1 MKNDKDNAT
10 LYAELKAE
18 RFMTDQI
25 SLLHEA
31 EDLADGINFMLKS
44 IGEFTDADRAYVFE
58 TSENHTSTNTYEWC
72 AAGVT
77 PQIRN
82 LHDIPFESMP
92 KWIEVF
98 LHGENILIED
108 LEAYRESMPLE
119 YELLK
124 VQNVSTLIAFPISV
138 HEKLIGFV
146 GVDNPDMEKSSLI
159 HRLLSLLG
167 KYVGTMIKDHK
178 NEQMRLEVVASKSR
192 LDYQLEMDEI
202 LRGAQIGIWTLEM
215 DGVKAPRLH
224 PNPTMCTLLGVSQE
238 MSPEEVYQFW
248 YHRIP
253 PKYVTP
259 VLDYIQKVI
268 HESYSEITYPWNHP
282 LLGQIW
288 IRCGGILYPD
298 YQGNGIC
305 IRGYHQDVT
314 RNIENE
320 RKYQNLTAA
329 TSQIYHAIYH
339 IDLIQDRIEKLA
351 GANQNYTPTGVVT
364 SATAQLNDILEK
376 MVAPSHHEIMQYF
389 FDLTTVN
396 DRLHGKLFI
405 SREYP
410 SPQGIWRRATF
421 IVQNRDTDDDVT
433 EILYV
438 TQIIDDYKQKELAYQ
453 QELVKAVESANQAN
467 TAKTDFLNRMSHDIR
482 TPLNGILGML
492 DIAQKNET
500 NPKALLEC
508 HEKMR
513 TAAFHLKALV
523 NDVLDMQRMETD
535 RFFLEQIPF
544 DIREIL
550 DNCWSML
557 EAQASR
563 LDITLEKIKPGSL
576 KYPYL
581 IGSPL
586 HIRQIFMNLLSN
598 AIKYNK
604 VGGKIDTYAKEI
616 SFDGITVWYEFK
628 IKDSGIGMSEKFVK
642 EELFD
647 IFTQEQ
653 TDARTHYK
661 GSGLGMSIVK
671 QLIKAMHGTI
681 EVKSTFGEGT
691 TFVFQLPFKISEQS
705 GTKIEEKYSFNAEKA
720 AGKMYTD
727 TQERESSVSS
737 NGEESAQNNLNGI
750 NILLVEDNDLNMEIA
765 EFYLSDRGAMIE
777 KAWNGQEALDK
788 FTSSAPNTYDIILMD
803 IMMPVMDGLETCR
816 KIRTSNHPEGKNIPI
831 IAMTAQVSQEC
842 MDKCQLAGMNGHL
855 TKPVT
860 SEKLIKTIMEF
871 TI

>member
-1 MKNDKDNAT
+1 MNNDKDNAT
-10 LYAELKAE
+10 LYAELEAE

-44 IGEFTDADRAYVFE
+44 LGEFTDADRAYVFE

-146 GVDNPDMEKSSLI
+146 GVDNPDMEKSNLL

-248 YHRIP
+248 YHRLP

-563 LDITLEKIKPGSL
+563 LDITLKKIKPGSL

-604 VGGKIDTYAKEI
+604 PGGSISVHAKIIRQVHQNVIYKFIISDT
-616 SFDGITVWYEFK
+616 
-628 IKDSGIGMSEKFVK
+628 GIGISPEFQKH
-642 EELFD
+642 
-647 IFTQEQ
+647 IFEPFAQED
-653 TDARTHYK
+653 TGARTIYK
-661 GSGLGMSIVK
+661 GTGLGMAIVHRLV
-671 QLIKAMHGTI
+671 QEMGGTI
-681 EVKSTFGEGT
+681 QLKSEKNVGSTFT
-691 TFVFQLPFKISEQS
+691 LILPFTIDEHQPSAS
-705 GTKIEEKYSFNAEKA
+705 AETA
-720 AGKMYTD
+720 TD
-727 TQERESSVSS
+727 TP
-737 NGEESAQNNLNGI
+737 ADLTDLH
-750 NILLVEDNDLNMEIA
+750 ILVVEDNELNLEIA
-765 EFYLSDRGAMIE
+765 VFSLEAAGLNVSTAINGLEAVRLFE
-777 KAWNGQEALDK
+777 KSKPYE
-788 FTSSAPNTYDIILMD
+788 YDIILMD
-803 IMMPVMDGLETCR
+803 IMMPVMNGLDTA
-816 KIRTSNHPEGKNIPI
+816 KAIRGLSRPDAPTVPI
-831 IAMTAQVSQEC
+831 IALSANAFAEDIQKSKNAGINEHLAKPLE
-842 MDKCQLAGMNGHL
+842 MDKVLKVIASYC
-855 TKPVT
+855 K
-860 SEKLIKTIMEF
+860 
-871 TI
+871 

>member
-1 MKNDKDNAT
+1 MNNDKDNAT
-10 LYAELKAE
+10 LYAELEAE

-146 GVDNPDMEKSSLI
+146 GVDNPDMEKSNLL

-202 LRGAQIGIWTLEM
+202 LRGAQIGIWTLEL
-215 DGVKAPRLH
+215 DGDKTPLLH

-563 LDITLEKIKPGSL
+563 LDITLKKIKPGSL

-604 VGGKIDTYAKEI
+604 PGGSISIHAKIIRQVHQNVIYKFIISDT
-616 SFDGITVWYEFK
+616 
-628 IKDSGIGMSEKFVK
+628 GIGISPEFQKH
-642 EELFD
+642 
-647 IFTQEQ
+647 IFEPFAQED
-653 TDARTHYK
+653 TGARTIYK
-661 GSGLGMSIVK
+661 GTGLGMAIVHRLV
-671 QLIKAMHGTI
+671 QEMGGTI
-681 EVKSTFGEGT
+681 QLKSEKNVGSTFT
-691 TFVFQLPFKISEQS
+691 LILPFTIDEHQPSAS
-705 GTKIEEKYSFNAEKA
+705 AETA
-720 AGKMYTD
+720 TD
-727 TQERESSVSS
+727 TP
-737 NGEESAQNNLNGI
+737 ADLTDLH
-750 NILLVEDNDLNMEIA
+750 ILVVEDNELNLEIA
-765 EFYLSDRGAMIE
+765 VFSLEGAGLNVSTAINGLEAVRLFE
-777 KAWNGQEALDK
+777 KSKPYE
-788 FTSSAPNTYDIILMD
+788 YDIILMD
-803 IMMPVMDGLETCR
+803 IMMPVMNGLDAA
-816 KIRTSNHPEGKNIPI
+816 KAIRGLSRPDATTVPI
-831 IAMTAQVSQEC
+831 IALSANAFAEDIQKSKNAGINEHLAKPLE
-842 MDKCQLAGMNGHL
+842 MDKVLKVIASYC
-855 TKPVT
+855 K
-860 SEKLIKTIMEF
+860 
-871 TI
+871 

>member
-1 MKNDKDNAT
+1 M
-10 LYAELKAE
+10 
-18 RFMTDQI
+18 I
-25 SLLHEA
+25 SE
-31 EDLADGINFMLKS
+31 NFS
-44 IGEFTDADRAYVFE
+44 DADRAYVFE

-146 GVDNPDMEKSSLI
+146 GVDNPDMEKSNLL

-248 YHRIP
+248 YHRLP

-376 MVAPSHHEIMQYF
+376 IVAPSHHEIMQYF

-513 TAAFHLKALV
+513 TAAFHLKALG

-563 LDITLEKIKPGSL
+563 LDITLKKIKPGSL

-604 VGGKIDTYAKEI
+604 PGGSISVHAKIIRQVHQNVIYKFIISDT
-616 SFDGITVWYEFK
+616 
-628 IKDSGIGMSEKFVK
+628 GIGISPEFQKH
-642 EELFD
+642 
-647 IFTQEQ
+647 IFEPFAQED
-653 TDARTHYK
+653 TGARTIYK
-661 GSGLGMSIVK
+661 GTGLGMAIVHRLV
-671 QLIKAMHGTI
+671 QEMGGTI
-681 EVKSTFGEGT
+681 QLKSEKNVGSTFT
-691 TFVFQLPFKISEQS
+691 LILPFTIDEHQPSAS
-705 GTKIEEKYSFNAEKA
+705 AETA
-720 AGKMYTD
+720 TD
-727 TQERESSVSS
+727 TP
-737 NGEESAQNNLNGI
+737 ADLTDLH
-750 NILLVEDNDLNMEIA
+750 ILVVEDNELNLEIA
-765 EFYLSDRGAMIE
+765 VFSLEAAGLNVSTAINGLEAVRLFE
-777 KAWNGQEALDK
+777 KSKPYE
-788 FTSSAPNTYDIILMD
+788 YDIILMD
-803 IMMPVMDGLETCR
+803 IMMPVMNGLDAA
-816 KIRTSNHPEGKNIPI
+816 KAIRGLSRPDAPTVPI
-831 IAMTAQVSQEC
+831 IALSANAFAEDIQKSKNAGINEHLAKPLE
-842 MDKCQLAGMNGHL
+842 MDKVLKVIASYC
-855 TKPVT
+855 K
-860 SEKLIKTIMEF
+860 
-871 TI
+871 

>member
-1 MKNDKDNAT
+1 MNNDKDNAT
-10 LYAELKAE
+10 LYAELEAE

-25 SLLHEA
+25 ALLHES
-31 EDLADGINFMLKS
+31 ENLADGINFMLKS

-72 AAGVT
+72 AAGVV
-77 PQIRN
+77 PQIQN
-82 LHDIPFESMP
+82 LRDIPFESMP

-98 LHGENILIED
+98 LRGENILIED

-124 VQNVSTLIAFPISV
+124 FQNVSTLIAFPISV
-138 HEKLIGFV
+138 REKLIGFV
-146 GVDNPDMEKSSLI
+146 GVDNPDMKKSNLI

-167 KYVGTMIKDHK
+167 KYVGTMIEDHK

-215 DGVKAPRLH
+215 DEGATPRMR
-224 PNPTMCTLLGVSQE
+224 PNSTMRTLLGVSE
-238 MSPEEVYQFW
+238 DMSPEDIYHFW
-248 YHRIP
+248 YARIP
-253 PKYVTP
+253 QKYVSQL
-259 VLDYIQKVI
+259 LDYIQKVPN
-268 HESYSEITYPWNHP
+268 EGYSEITYPWNHP
-282 LLGQIW
+282 DLGQIW
-288 IRCGGILYPD
+288 VRSGGSIYRD
-298 YQGNGIC
+298 YTGNGVC

-339 IDLIQDRIEKLA
+339 IDLNHNRIEKIA
-351 GANQNYTPTGVVT
+351 GANQNYALTGTVT
-364 SATAQLNDILEK
+364 SATAQLKNILEEL
-376 MVAPSHHEIMQYF
+376 VAPSHHDIMQYF
-389 FDLTTVN
+389 FDLTTVKE
-396 DRLHGKLFI
+396 RLHEKLFI

-421 IVQNRDTDDDVT
+421 IVQNRDNDDNVT

-467 TAKTDFLNRMSHDIR
+467 AAKTDFLSRMSHDIR

-500 NPKALLEC
+500 NPKTLLEC

-523 NDVLDMQRMETD
+523 NDVLDMQQMETD

-557 EAQASR
+557 ETQASQ

-604 VGGKIDTYAKEI
+604 PGGTIAVHSEIIKQIHQSVIYKFTISDT
-616 SFDGITVWYEFK
+616 
-628 IKDSGIGMSEKFVK
+628 GIGMSPEFQKH
-642 EELFD
+642 
-647 IFTQEQ
+647 IFEPFAQED
-653 TDARTHYK
+653 TGARTIYK
-661 GSGLGMSIVK
+661 GTGLGMAIVHRLV
-671 QLIKAMHGTI
+671 QEMGGTI
-681 EVKSTFGEGT
+681 QLKSEKNVGSTFT
-691 TFVFQLPFKISEQS
+691 LILPFTIDEHQLSASEE
-705 GTKIEEKYSFNAEKA
+705 TA
-720 AGKMYTD
+720 TD
-727 TQERESSVSS
+727 TPADLSD
-737 NGEESAQNNLNGI
+737 LH
-750 NILLVEDNDLNMEIA
+750 ILVVEDNELNLEIA
-765 EFYLSDRGAMIE
+765 VFSLEAAGLKVSTAVNGLEAVRLFE
-777 KAWNGQEALDK
+777 KSKPYE
-788 FTSSAPNTYDIILMD
+788 YDIILMD
-803 IMMPVMDGLETCR
+803 IMMPVMNGLDAA
-816 KIRTSNHPEGKNIPI
+816 KAIRGLSRPDATTVPIVALSANAFADDIQKSKNAGINEHLAKPL
-831 IAMTAQVSQEC
+831 E
-842 MDKCQLAGMNGHL
+842 MDKVL
-855 TKPVT
+855 KVIT
-860 SEKLIKTIMEF
+860 SYCK
-871 TI
+871 

>member
-1 MKNDKDNAT
+1 
-10 LYAELKAE
+10 
-18 RFMTDQI
+18 
-25 SLLHEA
+25 
-31 EDLADGINFMLKS
+31 
-44 IGEFTDADRAYVFE
+44 
-58 TSENHTSTNTYEWC
+58 
-72 AAGVT
+72 
-77 PQIRN
+77 
-82 LHDIPFESMP
+82 
-92 KWIEVF
+92 
-98 LHGENILIED
+98 
-108 LEAYRESMPLE
+108 
-119 YELLK
+119 
-124 VQNVSTLIAFPISV
+124 
-138 HEKLIGFV
+138 
-146 GVDNPDMEKSSLI
+146 
-159 HRLLSLLG
+159 
-167 KYVGTMIKDHK
+167 
-178 NEQMRLEVVASKSR
+178 
-192 LDYQLEMDEI
+192 
-202 LRGAQIGIWTLEM
+202 
-215 DGVKAPRLH
+215 
-224 PNPTMCTLLGVSQE
+224 MCTLLGVSQE

-604 VGGKIDTYAKEI
+604 PGGSISIHAKIIRQVHQNVIYKFIISDT
-616 SFDGITVWYEFK
+616 
-628 IKDSGIGMSEKFVK
+628 GIGISPEFQKH
-642 EELFD
+642 
-647 IFTQEQ
+647 IFEPFAQED
-653 TDARTHYK
+653 TGARTIYK
-661 GSGLGMSIVK
+661 GTGLGMAIVHRLV
-671 QLIKAMHGTI
+671 QEMGGTI
-681 EVKSTFGEGT
+681 QLKSEKNVGSTFT
-691 TFVFQLPFKISEQS
+691 LILPFTIDEHQPSAS
-705 GTKIEEKYSFNAEKA
+705 AE
-720 AGKMYTD
+720 TD
-727 TQERESSVSS
+727 TDTP
-737 NGEESAQNNLNGI
+737 ADLTDLH
-750 NILLVEDNDLNMEIA
+750 ILVVEDNELNLEIA
-765 EFYLSDRGAMIE
+765 VFSLEAAGLNVSTAINRLEAVRLFE
-777 KAWNGQEALDK
+777 KSKPYE
-788 FTSSAPNTYDIILMD
+788 YDIILMD
-803 IMMPVMDGLETCR
+803 IMMPVMNGLDAA
-816 KIRTSNHPEGKNIPI
+816 KAIRGLSRPDATTVPI
-831 IAMTAQVSQEC
+831 IALSANAFAEDIQKSKNAGINEHLAKPLE
-842 MDKCQLAGMNGHL
+842 MDKVLKVIASYC
-855 TKPVT
+855 K
-860 SEKLIKTIMEF
+860 
-871 TI
+871 

>member
-1 MKNDKDNAT
+1 MNNDKDNAT
-10 LYAELKAE
+10 LYAELEAE

-44 IGEFTDADRAYVFE
+44 LGEFTDADRAYVFE

-146 GVDNPDMEKSSLI
+146 GVDNPDMEKSNLL

-500 NPKALLEC
+500 NPKTLLEC

-604 VGGKIDTYAKEI
+604 PGGSISVHAKIIRQVHQNVIYKFIISDT
-616 SFDGITVWYEFK
+616 
-628 IKDSGIGMSEKFVK
+628 GIGISPEFQKH
-642 EELFD
+642 
-647 IFTQEQ
+647 IFEPFAQED
-653 TDARTHYK
+653 TGARTIYK
-661 GSGLGMSIVK
+661 GTGLGMAIVHRLV
-671 QLIKAMHGTI
+671 QEMGGTI
-681 EVKSTFGEGT
+681 QLKSEKNVGSTFT
-691 TFVFQLPFKISEQS
+691 LILPFTIDEHQPSAS
-705 GTKIEEKYSFNAEKA
+705 AETA
-720 AGKMYTD
+720 TD
-727 TQERESSVSS
+727 TPPD
-737 NGEESAQNNLNGI
+737 LTDLH
-750 NILLVEDNDLNMEIA
+750 ILVVEDNELNLEIA
-765 EFYLSDRGAMIE
+765 VFSLEAAGLNVSTAINGLEAVRLFE
-777 KAWNGQEALDK
+777 KSKPYE
-788 FTSSAPNTYDIILMD
+788 YDIILMD
-803 IMMPVMDGLETCR
+803 IMMPVMNGLDAA
-816 KIRTSNHPEGKNIPI
+816 KAIRGLSRPDAPTVPI
-831 IAMTAQVSQEC
+831 IALSANAFAEDIQKSKNAGINEHLAKPLE
-842 MDKCQLAGMNGHL
+842 MDKVLKVIASYC
-855 TKPVT
+855 K
-860 SEKLIKTIMEF
+860 
-871 TI
+871 

>member
-1 MKNDKDNAT
+1 MNNDKDNST

-44 IGEFTDADRAYVFE
+44 LGEFTDADRAYVFE

-146 GVDNPDMEKSSLI
+146 GVDNPDMEKSNLL

-192 LDYQLEMDEI
+192 LDYQLEMDKI

-215 DGVKAPRLH
+215 DGVKAPQLH

-248 YHRIP
+248 YHRLP

-364 SATAQLNDILEK
+364 SATAHLNDILEK

-563 LDITLEKIKPGSL
+563 LDITLKKIKPGSL

-604 VGGKIDTYAKEI
+604 PGGSISVHAKIIRQVHQNVIYKFIISDT
-616 SFDGITVWYEFK
+616 
-628 IKDSGIGMSEKFVK
+628 GIGISPEFQKH
-642 EELFD
+642 
-647 IFTQEQ
+647 IFEPFAQED
-653 TDARTHYK
+653 TGARTIYK
-661 GSGLGMSIVK
+661 GTGLGMAIVHRLV
-671 QLIKAMHGTI
+671 QEMGGTI
-681 EVKSTFGEGT
+681 QLKSEKNVGSTFT
-691 TFVFQLPFKISEQS
+691 LILPFTIDEHQPSAS
-705 GTKIEEKYSFNAEKA
+705 AETA
-720 AGKMYTD
+720 TD
-727 TQERESSVSS
+727 TP
-737 NGEESAQNNLNGI
+737 ADLTDLH
-750 NILLVEDNDLNMEIA
+750 ILVVEDNELNLEIA
-765 EFYLSDRGAMIE
+765 VFSLEAAGLNVSTAINGLEAVRLFE
-777 KAWNGQEALDK
+777 KSKPYE
-788 FTSSAPNTYDIILMD
+788 YDIILMD
-803 IMMPVMDGLETCR
+803 IMMPVMNGLDAA
-816 KIRTSNHPEGKNIPI
+816 KAIRGLSRPDAPTVPI
-831 IAMTAQVSQEC
+831 IALSANAFAEDIQKSKNAGINEHLAKPLE
-842 MDKCQLAGMNGHL
+842 MDKVLKVIASYC
-855 TKPVT
+855 K
-860 SEKLIKTIMEF
+860 
-871 TI
+871 

>member
-1 MKNDKDNAT
+1 MNNDKDNAT

-146 GVDNPDMEKSSLI
+146 GVDNPDMEKSNLL

-563 LDITLEKIKPGSL
+563 LDITLKKIKPGSL

-604 VGGKIDTYAKEI
+604 PGGSISIHAKIIRQVHQNVIYKFIISDT
-616 SFDGITVWYEFK
+616 
-628 IKDSGIGMSEKFVK
+628 GIGISPEFQKH
-642 EELFD
+642 
-647 IFTQEQ
+647 IFEPFAQED
-653 TDARTHYK
+653 TGARTIYK
-661 GSGLGMSIVK
+661 GTGLGMAIVHRLV
-671 QLIKAMHGTI
+671 QEMGGTI
-681 EVKSTFGEGT
+681 QLKSEKNVGSTFT
-691 TFVFQLPFKISEQS
+691 LILPFTIDEHQPSAS
-705 GTKIEEKYSFNAEKA
+705 AETA
-720 AGKMYTD
+720 TD
-727 TQERESSVSS
+727 TP
-737 NGEESAQNNLNGI
+737 ADLTDLH
-750 NILLVEDNDLNMEIA
+750 ILVVEDNELNLEIA
-765 EFYLSDRGAMIE
+765 VFSLEAAGLNVSTAINGLEAVRLFE
-777 KAWNGQEALDK
+777 KSKPYE
-788 FTSSAPNTYDIILMD
+788 YDIILMD
-803 IMMPVMDGLETCR
+803 IMMPVMNGLDAA
-816 KIRTSNHPEGKNIPI
+816 KAIRGLSRPDAPTVPI
-831 IAMTAQVSQEC
+831 IALSANAFAEDIQKSKNAGINEHLAKPLE
-842 MDKCQLAGMNGHL
+842 MDKVL
-855 TKPVT
+855 
-860 SEKLIKTIMEF
+860 KLIASYCK
-871 TI
+871 

>member
-1 MKNDKDNAT
+1 MNNDKDHAT
-10 LYAELKAE
+10 LYAELEAE

-31 EDLADGINFMLKS
+31 EDLADSINFMLKS

-82 LHDIPFESMP
+82 LRDIPFESMP

-259 VLDYIQKVI
+259 VLDYVQKVI

-298 YQGNGIC
+298 YKGNGIC

-376 MVAPSHHEIMQYF
+376 LVAPSHHEIMQYF

-467 TAKTDFLNRMSHDIR
+467 TAKTDFLSRMSHDIR

-500 NPKALLEC
+500 NPKTLLEC

-544 DIREIL
+544 DIRDIL

-563 LDITLEKIKPGSL
+563 LDITLKKIKPGSL

-604 VGGKIDTYAKEI
+604 PGGSISVHAEIIRQVHQNIIYKFIISDT
-616 SFDGITVWYEFK
+616 
-628 IKDSGIGMSEKFVK
+628 GIGMSPEFQKH
-642 EELFD
+642 
-647 IFTQEQ
+647 IFEPFAQED
-653 TDARTHYK
+653 TGARTIYK
-661 GSGLGMSIVK
+661 RTGLGMTIVHRLV
-671 QLIKAMHGTI
+671 QEMGGTI
-681 EVKSTFGEGT
+681 QLKSEKNVGSTFT
-691 TFVFQLPFKISEQS
+691 LILPFTIDEHQPSASEE
-705 GTKIEEKYSFNAEKA
+705 TA
-720 AGKMYTD
+720 TD
-727 TQERESSVSS
+727 TPADFSD
-737 NGEESAQNNLNGI
+737 LH
-750 NILLVEDNDLNMEIA
+750 ILVVEDNELNLEIA
-765 EFYLSDRGAMIE
+765 VFSLEAAGLNVSTAINGLEAVRLFE
-777 KAWNGQEALDK
+777 KSKPYE
-788 FTSSAPNTYDIILMD
+788 YDIILMD
-803 IMMPVMDGLETCR
+803 IMMPVMNGLDAT
-816 KIRTSNHPEGKNIPI
+816 KAIRGLSRPDATTVPI
-831 IAMTAQVSQEC
+831 IALSANAFAEDIQKSKNAGINEHLAKPLE
-842 MDKCQLAGMNGHL
+842 MDKVLEVIASYC
-855 TKPVT
+855 K
-860 SEKLIKTIMEF
+860 
-871 TI
+871 

>member
-1 MKNDKDNAT
+1 MNNDKDNAT
-10 LYAELKAE
+10 LYAELEAE

-44 IGEFTDADRAYVFE
+44 LGEFTDADRAYVFE

-146 GVDNPDMEKSSLI
+146 GVDNPDMEKSNLLY
-159 HRLLSLLG
+159 RLLSLLG

-215 DGVKAPRLH
+215 DGVKFPRLH

-248 YHRIP
+248 YHRLP

-563 LDITLEKIKPGSL
+563 LDITLKKIKPGSL

-604 VGGKIDTYAKEI
+604 PGGSISVHAKIIRQVHQNVIYKFIISDT
-616 SFDGITVWYEFK
+616 
-628 IKDSGIGMSEKFVK
+628 GIGISPEFQKH
-642 EELFD
+642 
-647 IFTQEQ
+647 IFEPFAQED
-653 TDARTHYK
+653 TGARTIYK
-661 GSGLGMSIVK
+661 GTGLGMAIVHRLV
-671 QLIKAMHGTI
+671 QEMGGTI
-681 EVKSTFGEGT
+681 QLKSEKNVGSTFT
-691 TFVFQLPFKISEQS
+691 LILPFTIDEHQPSAS
-705 GTKIEEKYSFNAEKA
+705 AETA
-720 AGKMYTD
+720 TD
-727 TQERESSVSS
+727 TP
-737 NGEESAQNNLNGI
+737 ADLTDLH
-750 NILLVEDNDLNMEIA
+750 ILVVEDNELNLEIA
-765 EFYLSDRGAMIE
+765 VFSLEAAGLNVSTAINGLEAVRLFE
-777 KAWNGQEALDK
+777 KSKPYE
-788 FTSSAPNTYDIILMD
+788 YDIILMD
-803 IMMPVMDGLETCR
+803 IMMPVMNGLDAA
-816 KIRTSNHPEGKNIPI
+816 KAIRGLSRPDATTVPI
-831 IAMTAQVSQEC
+831 IALSANAFAEDIQKSKNAGINEHLAKPLE
-842 MDKCQLAGMNGHL
+842 MDKVLKVIASYC
-855 TKPVT
+855 K
-860 SEKLIKTIMEF
+860 
-871 TI
+871 

>member
-1 MKNDKDNAT
+1 
-10 LYAELKAE
+10 
-18 RFMTDQI
+18 MT
-25 SLLHEA
+25 
-31 EDLADGINFMLKS
+31 F
-44 IGEFTDADRAYVFE
+44 
-58 TSENHTSTNTYEWC
+58 
-72 AAGVT
+72 
-77 PQIRN
+77 
-82 LHDIPFESMP
+82 
-92 KWIEVF
+92 
-98 LHGENILIED
+98 
-108 LEAYRESMPLE
+108 
-119 YELLK
+119 
-124 VQNVSTLIAFPISV
+124 
-138 HEKLIGFV
+138 
-146 GVDNPDMEKSSLI
+146 
-159 HRLLSLLG
+159 
-167 KYVGTMIKDHK
+167 
-178 NEQMRLEVVASKSR
+178 
-192 LDYQLEMDEI
+192 
-202 LRGAQIGIWTLEM
+202 
-215 DGVKAPRLH
+215 KAPRLH

-563 LDITLEKIKPGSL
+563 LDITLKKIKPGSL

-604 VGGKIDTYAKEI
+604 PGGSISVHAKIIRQVHQNVIYKFIISDT
-616 SFDGITVWYEFK
+616 
-628 IKDSGIGMSEKFVK
+628 GIGISLEFQKH
-642 EELFD
+642 
-647 IFTQEQ
+647 IFEPFAQED
-653 TDARTHYK
+653 TGARTIYK
-661 GSGLGMSIVK
+661 GTGLGMAIVHRLV
-671 QLIKAMHGTI
+671 QEMGGTI
-681 EVKSTFGEGT
+681 QLKSEKNVGSTFT
-691 TFVFQLPFKISEQS
+691 LILPFTIDEHQPSAS
-705 GTKIEEKYSFNAEKA
+705 AETV
-720 AGKMYTD
+720 TD
-727 TQERESSVSS
+727 TP
-737 NGEESAQNNLNGI
+737 ADLTDLH
-750 NILLVEDNDLNMEIA
+750 ILVVEDNELNLEIA
-765 EFYLSDRGAMIE
+765 VFSLEAAGLNVSTAINGLEAVRLFE
-777 KAWNGQEALDK
+777 KSKPYE
-788 FTSSAPNTYDIILMD
+788 YDIILMD
-803 IMMPVMDGLETCR
+803 IMMPVMNGLDAA
-816 KIRTSNHPEGKNIPI
+816 KAIRGLSRPDAPTVPI
-831 IAMTAQVSQEC
+831 IALSANAFAEDIQKSKNAGINEHLAKPLE
-842 MDKCQLAGMNGHL
+842 MDKVLKVIASYC
-855 TKPVT
+855 K
-860 SEKLIKTIMEF
+860 
-871 TI
+871 

>member
-1 MKNDKDNAT
+1 MNNDKDNAT
-10 LYAELKAE
+10 LYAELEAE

-44 IGEFTDADRAYVFE
+44 LGEFTDADRAYVFE

-146 GVDNPDMEKSSLI
+146 GVDNPDMEKSNLL

-248 YHRIP
+248 YHRLP

-376 MVAPSHHEIMQYF
+376 LVAPSHHEIMQYF

-453 QELVKAVESANQAN
+453 QELVKAVKSANQAN

-550 DNCWSML
+550 DNCWSIL

-563 LDITLEKIKPGSL
+563 LDITLKKIKPGSL

-604 VGGKIDTYAKEI
+604 PGGSISVHAKIIGQVHQNVIYKFIISDT
-616 SFDGITVWYEFK
+616 
-628 IKDSGIGMSEKFVK
+628 GIGISPEFQKH
-642 EELFD
+642 
-647 IFTQEQ
+647 IFEPFAQED
-653 TDARTHYK
+653 TGARTIYK
-661 GSGLGMSIVK
+661 GTGLGMAIVHRLV
-671 QLIKAMHGTI
+671 QEMGGTI
-681 EVKSTFGEGT
+681 QLKSEKNVGSTFT
-691 TFVFQLPFKISEQS
+691 LILPFTIDEHQPSAS
-705 GTKIEEKYSFNAEKA
+705 AETA
-720 AGKMYTD
+720 TD
-727 TQERESSVSS
+727 TP
-737 NGEESAQNNLNGI
+737 ADLTDLH
-750 NILLVEDNDLNMEIA
+750 ILVVEDNELNLEIA
-765 EFYLSDRGAMIE
+765 VFSLEAAGLNISTAINGLEAVRLFE
-777 KAWNGQEALDK
+777 KSKPYE
-788 FTSSAPNTYDIILMD
+788 YDIILMD
-803 IMMPVMDGLETCR
+803 IMMPVMNGLDAA
-816 KIRTSNHPEGKNIPI
+816 KAIRGLSRPDAPTVPI
-831 IAMTAQVSQEC
+831 IALSANAFAEDIQKSKNAGINEHLAKPLE
-842 MDKCQLAGMNGHL
+842 MDKVLKVIASYC
-855 TKPVT
+855 K
-860 SEKLIKTIMEF
+860 
-871 TI
+871 

>member
-1 MKNDKDNAT
+1 
-10 LYAELKAE
+10 
-18 RFMTDQI
+18 
-25 SLLHEA
+25 
-31 EDLADGINFMLKS
+31 
-44 IGEFTDADRAYVFE
+44 
-58 TSENHTSTNTYEWC
+58 
-72 AAGVT
+72 
-77 PQIRN
+77 
-82 LHDIPFESMP
+82 
-92 KWIEVF
+92 
-98 LHGENILIED
+98 
-108 LEAYRESMPLE
+108 
-119 YELLK
+119 
-124 VQNVSTLIAFPISV
+124 
-138 HEKLIGFV
+138 
-146 GVDNPDMEKSSLI
+146 
-159 HRLLSLLG
+159 
-167 KYVGTMIKDHK
+167 
-178 NEQMRLEVVASKSR
+178 
-192 LDYQLEMDEI
+192 
-202 LRGAQIGIWTLEM
+202 
-215 DGVKAPRLH
+215 
-224 PNPTMCTLLGVSQE
+224 MCTLLGVSQE

-351 GANQNYTPTGVVT
+351 DANQNYTPTGVVT

-376 MVAPSHHEIMQYF
+376 MVAPSHHEIMQHF

-467 TAKTDFLNRMSHDIR
+467 TAKTDFLSRMSHDIR

-557 EAQASR
+557 ETQASR
-563 LDITLEKIKPGSL
+563 LDITLKKIKPGSL

-604 VGGKIDTYAKEI
+604 PGGSISVHAKIIRQVHQNVIYKFIISDT
-616 SFDGITVWYEFK
+616 
-628 IKDSGIGMSEKFVK
+628 GIGIRPEFQKH
-642 EELFD
+642 
-647 IFTQEQ
+647 IFEPFAQED
-653 TDARTHYK
+653 TDARMIYK
-661 GSGLGMSIVK
+661 GTGLGMAIVHRLV
-671 QLIKAMHGTI
+671 QEMGGTI
-681 EVKSTFGEGT
+681 QLKSEKNVGSTFT
-691 TFVFQLPFKISEQS
+691 LILPFTIDEHQPSAS
-705 GTKIEEKYSFNAEKA
+705 AETA
-720 AGKMYTD
+720 TD
-727 TQERESSVSS
+727 TP
-737 NGEESAQNNLNGI
+737 ADLTDLH
-750 NILLVEDNDLNMEIA
+750 ILVVEDNELNLEIA
-765 EFYLSDRGAMIE
+765 VFSLEAAGLNVSTAINGLEAVRLFE
-777 KAWNGQEALDK
+777 KSKPYE
-788 FTSSAPNTYDIILMD
+788 YDIILMD
-803 IMMPVMDGLETCR
+803 IMMPVMNGLDAA
-816 KIRTSNHPEGKNIPI
+816 KAIRGLSRPDAPTVPI
-831 IAMTAQVSQEC
+831 IALSANAFAEDIQKSKNAGINEHLAKPLE
-842 MDKCQLAGMNGHL
+842 MDKVLKVIASYC
-855 TKPVT
+855 K
-860 SEKLIKTIMEF
+860 
-871 TI
+871 

>member
-1 MKNDKDNAT
+1 MNNDKDNAT
-10 LYAELKAE
+10 LYAELEAE

-44 IGEFTDADRAYVFE
+44 LGEFTDADRAYVFE

-146 GVDNPDMEKSSLI
+146 GVDNPDMEKSNLL

-248 YHRIP
+248 YHRLP

-563 LDITLEKIKPGSL
+563 LDITLKKIKPGSL

-604 VGGKIDTYAKEI
+604 PGGSISVHAKIIRQVHQNVIYKFIISDT
-616 SFDGITVWYEFK
+616 
-628 IKDSGIGMSEKFVK
+628 GIGISPEFQKHIFEPFAQEDTGARTIYKGTGLVMAIVHRLVQEMGGTIQLKSEKNV
-642 EELFD
+642 
-647 IFTQEQ
+647 
-653 TDARTHYK
+653 
-661 GSGLGMSIVK
+661 G
-671 QLIKAMHGTI
+671 
-681 EVKSTFGEGT
+681 STFT
-691 TFVFQLPFKISEQS
+691 LILPFTIDEHQPSAS
-705 GTKIEEKYSFNAEKA
+705 AETA
-720 AGKMYTD
+720 TD
-727 TQERESSVSS
+727 TPTD
-737 NGEESAQNNLNGI
+737 LTDLH
-750 NILLVEDNDLNMEIA
+750 ILVVEDNELNLEIA
-765 EFYLSDRGAMIE
+765 VFSLEAAGLNVSTAINGLEAVRLFE
-777 KAWNGQEALDK
+777 KSKPYE
-788 FTSSAPNTYDIILMD
+788 YDIILMD
-803 IMMPVMDGLETCR
+803 IMMPVMNGLDAA
-816 KIRTSNHPEGKNIPI
+816 KAIRGLSRPDATTVPI
-831 IAMTAQVSQEC
+831 IALSANAFAEDIQKSKNAGINEHLAKPLE
-842 MDKCQLAGMNGHL
+842 MDKVLKVIASYC
-855 TKPVT
+855 K
-860 SEKLIKTIMEF
+860 
-871 TI
+871 

>member
-1 MKNDKDNAT
+1 MNNDKDNAT
-10 LYAELKAE
+10 LYAELEAE

-146 GVDNPDMEKSSLI
+146 GVDNPDMEKSNLL

-215 DGVKAPRLH
+215 DGVKVPRLH

-248 YHRIP
+248 YHRLP

-563 LDITLEKIKPGSL
+563 LDITLKKIKPGSL

-604 VGGKIDTYAKEI
+604 PGGSISVHAKIIRQVHQNVIYKFIISDT
-616 SFDGITVWYEFK
+616 
-628 IKDSGIGMSEKFVK
+628 GIGISPEFQKH
-642 EELFD
+642 
-647 IFTQEQ
+647 IFEPFAQED
-653 TDARTHYK
+653 TGARTIYK
-661 GSGLGMSIVK
+661 GTGLGMAIVHRLV
-671 QLIKAMHGTI
+671 QEMGGTI
-681 EVKSTFGEGT
+681 QLKSEKNVGSTFT
-691 TFVFQLPFKISEQS
+691 LILPFTIDEHQPSAS
-705 GTKIEEKYSFNAEKA
+705 AETA
-720 AGKMYTD
+720 TD
-727 TQERESSVSS
+727 TP
-737 NGEESAQNNLNGI
+737 ADLTDLH
-750 NILLVEDNDLNMEIA
+750 ILVVEDNELNLEIA
-765 EFYLSDRGAMIE
+765 VFSLEAAGLNVSTAINGLEAVRLFE
-777 KAWNGQEALDK
+777 KSKPYE
-788 FTSSAPNTYDIILMD
+788 YDIILMD
-803 IMMPVMDGLETCR
+803 IMMPVMNGLDAA
-816 KIRTSNHPEGKNIPI
+816 KAIRGLSRPDATTVPI
-831 IAMTAQVSQEC
+831 IALSANAFAEDIQKSKNAGINEHLAKPLE
-842 MDKCQLAGMNGHL
+842 MDKVLKVIASYC
-855 TKPVT
+855 K
-860 SEKLIKTIMEF
+860 
-871 TI
+871 

>member
-1 MKNDKDNAT
+1 MNNDKDNAT
-10 LYAELKAE
+10 LYAELEAE

-44 IGEFTDADRAYVFE
+44 LGEFTDADRAYVFE

-146 GVDNPDMEKSSLI
+146 GVDNPDMEKSNLL

-248 YHRIP
+248 YHRLP

-563 LDITLEKIKPGSL
+563 LDITLKKIKPGSL

-604 VGGKIDTYAKEI
+604 PGGSISVHAKIIRQVHQNVIYKFIISDT
-616 SFDGITVWYEFK
+616 
-628 IKDSGIGMSEKFVK
+628 GIGISPEFQKH
-642 EELFD
+642 
-647 IFTQEQ
+647 IFEPFAQED
-653 TDARTHYK
+653 TGARTIYK
-661 GSGLGMSIVK
+661 GTGLGMAIVHRLV
-671 QLIKAMHGTI
+671 QEMGGTI
-681 EVKSTFGEGT
+681 QLKSEKNVGSTFT
-691 TFVFQLPFKISEQS
+691 LILPFTIDEHQPSAS
-705 GTKIEEKYSFNAEKA
+705 AETA
-720 AGKMYTD
+720 TD
-727 TQERESSVSS
+727 TPTD
-737 NGEESAQNNLNGI
+737 LTDLH
-750 NILLVEDNDLNMEIA
+750 ILVVEDNELNLEIA
-765 EFYLSDRGAMIE
+765 VFSLEAAGLNVSTAINGLEAVRLFE
-777 KAWNGQEALDK
+777 KSKPYE
-788 FTSSAPNTYDIILMD
+788 YDIILMD
-803 IMMPVMDGLETCR
+803 IMMPVMNGLDAA
-816 KIRTSNHPEGKNIPI
+816 KAIRGLSRPDATTVPI
-831 IAMTAQVSQEC
+831 IALSANAFAEDIQKSKNAGINEHLAKPLE
-842 MDKCQLAGMNGHL
+842 MDKVLKVIASYC
-855 TKPVT
+855 K
-860 SEKLIKTIMEF
+860 
-871 TI
+871 

>member
-1 MKNDKDNAT
+1 MNNDKDNAT
-10 LYAELKAE
+10 LYAELEAE

-44 IGEFTDADRAYVFE
+44 LGEFTDADRAYVFE

-146 GVDNPDMEKSSLI
+146 GVDNPDMEKSNLL

-248 YHRIP
+248 YHRLP

-268 HESYSEITYPWNHP
+268 HKSYSEITYPWNHP

-563 LDITLEKIKPGSL
+563 LDITLKKIKPGSL

-604 VGGKIDTYAKEI
+604 PGGSISVHAKIIRQVHQNVIYKFIISDT
-616 SFDGITVWYEFK
+616 
-628 IKDSGIGMSEKFVK
+628 GIGISPEFQKH
-642 EELFD
+642 
-647 IFTQEQ
+647 IFEPFAQED
-653 TDARTHYK
+653 TGARTIYK
-661 GSGLGMSIVK
+661 GTGLGMAIVHRLV
-671 QLIKAMHGTI
+671 QEMGGTI
-681 EVKSTFGEGT
+681 QLKSEKNVGSTFT
-691 TFVFQLPFKISEQS
+691 LILPFTIDEHQPSAS
-705 GTKIEEKYSFNAEKA
+705 AETA
-720 AGKMYTD
+720 TD
-727 TQERESSVSS
+727 TP
-737 NGEESAQNNLNGI
+737 ADLTDLH
-750 NILLVEDNDLNMEIA
+750 ILVVEDNELNLEIA
-765 EFYLSDRGAMIE
+765 VFSLEAAGLNVSTAINGLEAVRLFE
-777 KAWNGQEALDK
+777 KSKPYE
-788 FTSSAPNTYDIILMD
+788 YDIILMD
-803 IMMPVMDGLETCR
+803 IMMPVMNGLDTA
-816 KIRTSNHPEGKNIPI
+816 KAIRGLSRPDAPTVPI
-831 IAMTAQVSQEC
+831 IALSANAFAEDIQKSKNAGINEHLAKPLE
-842 MDKCQLAGMNGHL
+842 MDKVLKVIASYC
-855 TKPVT
+855 K
-860 SEKLIKTIMEF
+860 
-871 TI
+871 

>member
-1 MKNDKDNAT
+1 MNNDKDNAT

-159 HRLLSLLG
+159 HRPLSLLG

-215 DGVKAPRLH
+215 DGIKAPRLH

-604 VGGKIDTYAKEI
+604 PGGSISIHAKIIRQVHQNVIYKFIISDT
-616 SFDGITVWYEFK
+616 
-628 IKDSGIGMSEKFVK
+628 GIGISPEFQKH
-642 EELFD
+642 
-647 IFTQEQ
+647 IFEPFAQED
-653 TDARTHYK
+653 TGARTIYK
-661 GSGLGMSIVK
+661 GTGLGMAIVHRLV
-671 QLIKAMHGTI
+671 QEMGGTI
-681 EVKSTFGEGT
+681 QLKSEKNVGSTFT
-691 TFVFQLPFKISEQS
+691 LILPFTIDEHQPSAS
-705 GTKIEEKYSFNAEKA
+705 AETA
-720 AGKMYTD
+720 TD
-727 TQERESSVSS
+727 TP
-737 NGEESAQNNLNGI
+737 ADLTDLH
-750 NILLVEDNDLNMEIA
+750 ILVVEDNELNLEIA
-765 EFYLSDRGAMIE
+765 VFSLEAAGLNVSTAINGLEAVRLFE
-777 KAWNGQEALDK
+777 KSKPYE
-788 FTSSAPNTYDIILMD
+788 YDIILMD
-803 IMMPVMDGLETCR
+803 IMMPVMNGLDAA
-816 KIRTSNHPEGKNIPI
+816 KAIRGLSRPDATTVPI
-831 IAMTAQVSQEC
+831 IALSANAFAEDIQKSKNAGINEHLAKPLE
-842 MDKCQLAGMNGHL
+842 MDKVLKVIASYC
-855 TKPVT
+855 K
-860 SEKLIKTIMEF
+860 
-871 TI
+871 

>member
-1 MKNDKDNAT
+1 MNNDKDNAT
-10 LYAELKAE
+10 LYAELEAE

-44 IGEFTDADRAYVFE
+44 LGEFTDADRAYVFE

-146 GVDNPDMEKSSLI
+146 GVDNPDMEKSNLL

-253 PKYVTP
+253 PKYITP

-376 MVAPSHHEIMQYF
+376 LVAPSHHEIMQYF

-563 LDITLEKIKPGSL
+563 LDITLKKIKPGSL

-604 VGGKIDTYAKEI
+604 PGGSISVHAKIIRQVHQNVIYKFIISDT
-616 SFDGITVWYEFK
+616 
-628 IKDSGIGMSEKFVK
+628 GIGISPEFQKH
-642 EELFD
+642 
-647 IFTQEQ
+647 IFEPFAQED
-653 TDARTHYK
+653 TGARTIYK
-661 GSGLGMSIVK
+661 GTGLGMAIVHRLV
-671 QLIKAMHGTI
+671 QEMGGTI
-681 EVKSTFGEGT
+681 QLKSEKNVGSTFT
-691 TFVFQLPFKISEQS
+691 LILPFTIDEHQPSAS
-705 GTKIEEKYSFNAEKA
+705 AETA
-720 AGKMYTD
+720 TD
-727 TQERESSVSS
+727 TP
-737 NGEESAQNNLNGI
+737 ADLTDLH
-750 NILLVEDNDLNMEIA
+750 ILVVEDNELNLEIA
-765 EFYLSDRGAMIE
+765 VFSLEAAGLNVSTAINGLEAVRLFE
-777 KAWNGQEALDK
+777 KSKPYE
-788 FTSSAPNTYDIILMD
+788 YDIILMD
-803 IMMPVMDGLETCR
+803 IMMPVMNGLDAA
-816 KIRTSNHPEGKNIPI
+816 KAIRGLSRPDATTVPI
-831 IAMTAQVSQEC
+831 IALSANAFAEDIQKSKNAGINEHLAKPLE
-842 MDKCQLAGMNGHL
+842 MDKVLKVIASYC
-855 TKPVT
+855 K
-860 SEKLIKTIMEF
+860 
-871 TI
+871 

>member
-1 MKNDKDNAT
+1 MNNDKDNAT
-10 LYAELKAE
+10 LYAELEAE

-44 IGEFTDADRAYVFE
+44 LGEFTDADRAYVFE

-146 GVDNPDMEKSSLI
+146 GVDNPDMKKSNLL

-253 PKYVTP
+253 PKYITP

-563 LDITLEKIKPGSL
+563 LDITLKKIKPGSL

-604 VGGKIDTYAKEI
+604 PGGSISIHAKIIRQVHQNVIYKFIISDT
-616 SFDGITVWYEFK
+616 
-628 IKDSGIGMSEKFVK
+628 GIGISPEFQKH
-642 EELFD
+642 
-647 IFTQEQ
+647 IFEPFAQED
-653 TDARTHYK
+653 TGARTIYK
-661 GSGLGMSIVK
+661 GTGLGMAIVHRLV
-671 QLIKAMHGTI
+671 QEMGGTI
-681 EVKSTFGEGT
+681 QLKSEKNVGSTFT
-691 TFVFQLPFKISEQS
+691 LILPFTIDEHQPSAS
-705 GTKIEEKYSFNAEKA
+705 AETA
-720 AGKMYTD
+720 TD
-727 TQERESSVSS
+727 TP
-737 NGEESAQNNLNGI
+737 ADLTDLH
-750 NILLVEDNDLNMEIA
+750 ILVVEDNELNLEIA
-765 EFYLSDRGAMIE
+765 VFSLEAAGLNVSTAINGLEAVRLFE
-777 KAWNGQEALDK
+777 KSKPYE
-788 FTSSAPNTYDIILMD
+788 YDIILMD
-803 IMMPVMDGLETCR
+803 IMMPVMNGLDAA
-816 KIRTSNHPEGKNIPI
+816 KAIRGLSRPDATTVPI
-831 IAMTAQVSQEC
+831 IALSANAFAEDIQKSKNAGINEHLAKPLE
-842 MDKCQLAGMNGHL
+842 MDKVLKVIASYC
-855 TKPVT
+855 K
-860 SEKLIKTIMEF
+860 
-871 TI
+871 

>member
-1 MKNDKDNAT
+1 MNNDKDNAT
-10 LYAELKAE
+10 LYAELEAE

-44 IGEFTDADRAYVFE
+44 LGEFTDADRAYVFE

-72 AAGVT
+72 TAGVT

-146 GVDNPDMEKSSLI
+146 GVDNPDMEKSNLL

-215 DGVKAPRLH
+215 DDVKAPRLH

-563 LDITLEKIKPGSL
+563 LDITLKKIKPGSL

-604 VGGKIDTYAKEI
+604 PGGSISVHAKIIRQVHQNVIYKFIISDT
-616 SFDGITVWYEFK
+616 
-628 IKDSGIGMSEKFVK
+628 GIGISPEFQKH
-642 EELFD
+642 
-647 IFTQEQ
+647 IFEPFAQED
-653 TDARTHYK
+653 TGARTIYK
-661 GSGLGMSIVK
+661 GTGLGMAIVHRLV
-671 QLIKAMHGTI
+671 QEMGGTI
-681 EVKSTFGEGT
+681 QLKSEKNVGSTFT
-691 TFVFQLPFKISEQS
+691 LILPFTIDEHQPSAS
-705 GTKIEEKYSFNAEKA
+705 AETA
-720 AGKMYTD
+720 TD
-727 TQERESSVSS
+727 TP
-737 NGEESAQNNLNGI
+737 ADLTDLH
-750 NILLVEDNDLNMEIA
+750 ILVVEDNELNLEIA
-765 EFYLSDRGAMIE
+765 VFSLEAAGLNVSTAINGLEAVRLFE
-777 KAWNGQEALDK
+777 KSKPYE
-788 FTSSAPNTYDIILMD
+788 YDIILMD
-803 IMMPVMDGLETCR
+803 IMMPVMNGLDAT
-816 KIRTSNHPEGKNIPI
+816 KAIRGLSRPDATTVPI
-831 IAMTAQVSQEC
+831 IALSANAFAEDIQKSKNAGINEHLAKPLE
-842 MDKCQLAGMNGHL
+842 MDKVLKVIASYC
-855 TKPVT
+855 K
-860 SEKLIKTIMEF
+860 
-871 TI
+871 

>member
-1 MKNDKDNAT
+1 MNNDKDNAT
-10 LYAELKAE
+10 LYAELEAE

-44 IGEFTDADRAYVFE
+44 LGEFTDADRAYVFE

-146 GVDNPDMEKSSLI
+146 GVDNPDMEKSNLL

-248 YHRIP
+248 YHRLP

-314 RNIENE
+314 RNIENK

-376 MVAPSHHEIMQYF
+376 LVAPSHHEIMQYF

-563 LDITLEKIKPGSL
+563 LDITLKKIKPGSL

-604 VGGKIDTYAKEI
+604 PGGSISVHAKIIRQVHQNVIYKFIISDT
-616 SFDGITVWYEFK
+616 
-628 IKDSGIGMSEKFVK
+628 GIGISPEFQKH
-642 EELFD
+642 
-647 IFTQEQ
+647 IFEPFAQED
-653 TDARTHYK
+653 TGARTIYK
-661 GSGLGMSIVK
+661 GTGLGMAIVHRLV
-671 QLIKAMHGTI
+671 QEMGGTI
-681 EVKSTFGEGT
+681 QLKSEKNVGSTFT
-691 TFVFQLPFKISEQS
+691 LILPFTIDEHQPSAS
-705 GTKIEEKYSFNAEKA
+705 AETA
-720 AGKMYTD
+720 TD
-727 TQERESSVSS
+727 TP
-737 NGEESAQNNLNGI
+737 ADLTDLH
-750 NILLVEDNDLNMEIA
+750 ILVVEDNELNLEIA
-765 EFYLSDRGAMIE
+765 VFSLEAAGLNVSTAINGLEAVRLFE
-777 KAWNGQEALDK
+777 KSKPYE
-788 FTSSAPNTYDIILMD
+788 YDIILMD
-803 IMMPVMDGLETCR
+803 IMMPVMNGLDAA
-816 KIRTSNHPEGKNIPI
+816 KAIRGLSRPDATTVPI
-831 IAMTAQVSQEC
+831 IALSANAFAEDIQKSKNAGINEHLAKPLE
-842 MDKCQLAGMNGHL
+842 MDKVLKVIASYC
-855 TKPVT
+855 K
-860 SEKLIKTIMEF
+860 
-871 TI
+871 

>member
-1 MKNDKDNAT
+1 MNNDKDNAT
-10 LYAELKAE
+10 LYAELEAE

-146 GVDNPDMEKSSLI
+146 GVDNPDMEKSNLL

-248 YHRIP
+248 YHRLP

-467 TAKTDFLNRMSHDIR
+467 TAKTDFLSRMSHDIR

-604 VGGKIDTYAKEI
+604 PGGSISVHAKIIRQVHQNVIYKFIISDT
-616 SFDGITVWYEFK
+616 
-628 IKDSGIGMSEKFVK
+628 GIGISPEFQKH
-642 EELFD
+642 
-647 IFTQEQ
+647 IFEPFAQED
-653 TDARTHYK
+653 TGARTIYK
-661 GSGLGMSIVK
+661 GTGLGMAIVHRLV
-671 QLIKAMHGTI
+671 QEMGGTI
-681 EVKSTFGEGT
+681 QLKSEKNVGSTFT
-691 TFVFQLPFKISEQS
+691 LILPFTIDEHQPSAS
-705 GTKIEEKYSFNAEKA
+705 AETA
-720 AGKMYTD
+720 TD
-727 TQERESSVSS
+727 TP
-737 NGEESAQNNLNGI
+737 ADLTDLH
-750 NILLVEDNDLNMEIA
+750 ILVVEDNELNLEIA
-765 EFYLSDRGAMIE
+765 VFSLEAAGLNVSTAINGLEAVRLFE
-777 KAWNGQEALDK
+777 KSKPYE
-788 FTSSAPNTYDIILMD
+788 YDIILMD
-803 IMMPVMDGLETCR
+803 IMMPVMNGLDAA
-816 KIRTSNHPEGKNIPI
+816 KAIRGLSRPDAPTVPI
-831 IAMTAQVSQEC
+831 IALSANAFAEDIQKSKNAGINEHLAKPLE
-842 MDKCQLAGMNGHL
+842 MDKVLKVIASYC
-855 TKPVT
+855 K
-860 SEKLIKTIMEF
+860 
-871 TI
+871 

>member
-1 MKNDKDNAT
+1 MNNDKDNAT

-146 GVDNPDMEKSSLI
+146 GVDNPDMEKSNLL

-248 YHRIP
+248 YHRLP

-364 SATAQLNDILEK
+364 SATAHLNDILEK

-563 LDITLEKIKPGSL
+563 LDITLKKIKPGSL

-604 VGGKIDTYAKEI
+604 PGGSISVHAKIIRQVHQNVIYKFIISDT
-616 SFDGITVWYEFK
+616 
-628 IKDSGIGMSEKFVK
+628 GIGISPEFQKH
-642 EELFD
+642 
-647 IFTQEQ
+647 IFEPFAQED
-653 TDARTHYK
+653 TGARTIYK
-661 GSGLGMSIVK
+661 GTGLGMAIVHRLV
-671 QLIKAMHGTI
+671 QEMGGTI
-681 EVKSTFGEGT
+681 QLKSEKNVGSTFT
-691 TFVFQLPFKISEQS
+691 LILPFTIDEHQPSAS
-705 GTKIEEKYSFNAEKA
+705 AETA
-720 AGKMYTD
+720 TD
-727 TQERESSVSS
+727 TP
-737 NGEESAQNNLNGI
+737 ADLTDLH
-750 NILLVEDNDLNMEIA
+750 ILVVEDNELNLEIA
-765 EFYLSDRGAMIE
+765 VFSLEAAGLNVSTAINGLEAVRLFE
-777 KAWNGQEALDK
+777 KSKPYE
-788 FTSSAPNTYDIILMD
+788 YDIILMD
-803 IMMPVMDGLETCR
+803 IMMPVMNGLDAA
-816 KIRTSNHPEGKNIPI
+816 KAIRGLSRPDAPTVPI
-831 IAMTAQVSQEC
+831 IALSANAFAEDIQKSKNAGINEHLAKPLE
-842 MDKCQLAGMNGHL
+842 MDKVLKVIASYC
-855 TKPVT
+855 K
-860 SEKLIKTIMEF
+860 
-871 TI
+871 

>member
-1 MKNDKDNAT
+1 MNNDKDNAT
-10 LYAELKAE
+10 LYAELEAE

-44 IGEFTDADRAYVFE
+44 LGEFTDADRAYVFE

-146 GVDNPDMEKSSLI
+146 GVDNPDMEKSNLL

-248 YHRIP
+248 YHRLP

-376 MVAPSHHEIMQYF
+376 LVAPSHHEIMQYF

-453 QELVKAVESANQAN
+453 QELVKAVKSANQAN

-563 LDITLEKIKPGSL
+563 LDITLKKIKPGSL

-604 VGGKIDTYAKEI
+604 PGGSISVHAKIIRQVHQNVIYKFIISDT
-616 SFDGITVWYEFK
+616 
-628 IKDSGIGMSEKFVK
+628 GIGISPEFQKH
-642 EELFD
+642 
-647 IFTQEQ
+647 IFEPFAQED
-653 TDARTHYK
+653 TGARTIYK
-661 GSGLGMSIVK
+661 GTGLGMAIVHRLV
-671 QLIKAMHGTI
+671 QEMGGTI
-681 EVKSTFGEGT
+681 QLKSEKNVGSTFT
-691 TFVFQLPFKISEQS
+691 LILPFTIDEHQPSAS
-705 GTKIEEKYSFNAEKA
+705 AETA
-720 AGKMYTD
+720 TD
-727 TQERESSVSS
+727 TP
-737 NGEESAQNNLNGI
+737 ADLTDLH
-750 NILLVEDNDLNMEIA
+750 ILVVEDNELNLEIA
-765 EFYLSDRGAMIE
+765 VFSLEAAGLNVSTAINGLEAVRLFE
-777 KAWNGQEALDK
+777 KSKPYE
-788 FTSSAPNTYDIILMD
+788 YDIILMD
-803 IMMPVMDGLETCR
+803 IMMPVMNGLDAA
-816 KIRTSNHPEGKNIPI
+816 KAIRGLSRPDAPTVPI
-831 IAMTAQVSQEC
+831 IALSANAFAEDIQKSKNAGINEHLAKPLE
-842 MDKCQLAGMNGHL
+842 MDKVLKVIASYC
-855 TKPVT
+855 K
-860 SEKLIKTIMEF
+860 
-871 TI
+871 

>member
-1 MKNDKDNAT
+1 MNNDKDNAT
-10 LYAELKAE
+10 LYAELEAE

-44 IGEFTDADRAYVFE
+44 LGEFTDADRAYVFE

-146 GVDNPDMEKSSLI
+146 GVDNPDMEKSNLL

-253 PKYVTP
+253 PKYITP

-563 LDITLEKIKPGSL
+563 LDITLKKIKPGSL

-604 VGGKIDTYAKEI
+604 PGGSISIHAKIIRQVHQNVIYKFIISDT
-616 SFDGITVWYEFK
+616 
-628 IKDSGIGMSEKFVK
+628 GIGISPEFQKH
-642 EELFD
+642 
-647 IFTQEQ
+647 IFEPFAQED
-653 TDARTHYK
+653 TGARTIYK
-661 GSGLGMSIVK
+661 GTGLGMAIVHRLV
-671 QLIKAMHGTI
+671 QEMGGTI
-681 EVKSTFGEGT
+681 QLKSEKNVGSTFT
-691 TFVFQLPFKISEQS
+691 LILPFTIDEHQPSAS
-705 GTKIEEKYSFNAEKA
+705 AETA
-720 AGKMYTD
+720 TD
-727 TQERESSVSS
+727 TP
-737 NGEESAQNNLNGI
+737 ADLTDLH
-750 NILLVEDNDLNMEIA
+750 ILVVEDNELNLEIA
-765 EFYLSDRGAMIE
+765 VFSLEAAGLNVSTAINGLKAVRLFE
-777 KAWNGQEALDK
+777 KSKPYE
-788 FTSSAPNTYDIILMD
+788 YDIILMD
-803 IMMPVMDGLETCR
+803 IMMPVMNGLDAA
-816 KIRTSNHPEGKNIPI
+816 KAIRGLSRPDATTVPI
-831 IAMTAQVSQEC
+831 IALSANAFAEDIQKSKNAGINEHLAKPLE
-842 MDKCQLAGMNGHL
+842 MDKVLKVIASYC
-855 TKPVT
+855 K
-860 SEKLIKTIMEF
+860 
-871 TI
+871 

>member
-1 MKNDKDNAT
+1 MNNDKDNAT
-10 LYAELKAE
+10 LYAELEAE

-146 GVDNPDMEKSSLI
+146 GVDNPDMEKSNLL

-248 YHRIP
+248 YHRLP

-563 LDITLEKIKPGSL
+563 LDITLKKIKPGSL

-604 VGGKIDTYAKEI
+604 PGGSISVHAKIIRQVHQNVIYKFIISDT
-616 SFDGITVWYEFK
+616 
-628 IKDSGIGMSEKFVK
+628 GIGISPEFQKH
-642 EELFD
+642 
-647 IFTQEQ
+647 IFEPFAQED
-653 TDARTHYK
+653 TGARTIYK
-661 GSGLGMSIVK
+661 GTGLGMAIVHRLV
-671 QLIKAMHGTI
+671 QEMGGTI
-681 EVKSTFGEGT
+681 QLKSEKNVGSTFT
-691 TFVFQLPFKISEQS
+691 LILPFTIDEHQPSAS
-705 GTKIEEKYSFNAEKA
+705 AETA
-720 AGKMYTD
+720 TD
-727 TQERESSVSS
+727 TP
-737 NGEESAQNNLNGI
+737 ADLTDLH
-750 NILLVEDNDLNMEIA
+750 ILVVEDNELNLEIA
-765 EFYLSDRGAMIE
+765 VFSLEAAGLNVSTAINGLEAVRLFE
-777 KAWNGQEALDK
+777 KSKPYE
-788 FTSSAPNTYDIILMD
+788 YDIILMD
-803 IMMPVMDGLETCR
+803 IMMPVMNGLDTA
-816 KIRTSNHPEGKNIPI
+816 KAIRGLSRPDAPTVPI
-831 IAMTAQVSQEC
+831 IALSANAFAEDIQKSKNAGINEHLAKPLE
-842 MDKCQLAGMNGHL
+842 MDKVLKVIASYC
-855 TKPVT
+855 K
-860 SEKLIKTIMEF
+860 
-871 TI
+871 

>member
-1 MKNDKDNAT
+1 MNNDKDNAT

-44 IGEFTDADRAYVFE
+44 LGEFTDADRAYVFE

-146 GVDNPDMEKSSLI
+146 GVDNPDMEKSNLL

-248 YHRIP
+248 YHRLP

-298 YQGNGIC
+298 YQGNRIC

-364 SATAQLNDILEK
+364 SATAHLNDILEK

-563 LDITLEKIKPGSL
+563 LDITLKKIKPGSL

-604 VGGKIDTYAKEI
+604 PGGSISVHAKIIRQVHQNVIYKFIISDT
-616 SFDGITVWYEFK
+616 
-628 IKDSGIGMSEKFVK
+628 GIGISPEFQKH
-642 EELFD
+642 
-647 IFTQEQ
+647 IFEPFAQED
-653 TDARTHYK
+653 TGARTIYK
-661 GSGLGMSIVK
+661 GTGLGMAIVHRLV
-671 QLIKAMHGTI
+671 QEMGGTI
-681 EVKSTFGEGT
+681 QLKSEKNVGSTFT
-691 TFVFQLPFKISEQS
+691 LILPFTIDEHQPSAS
-705 GTKIEEKYSFNAEKA
+705 AETA
-720 AGKMYTD
+720 TD
-727 TQERESSVSS
+727 TP
-737 NGEESAQNNLNGI
+737 ADLTDLH
-750 NILLVEDNDLNMEIA
+750 ILVVEDNELNLEIA
-765 EFYLSDRGAMIE
+765 VFSLEAAGLNVSTAINGLEAVRLFE
-777 KAWNGQEALDK
+777 KSKPYE
-788 FTSSAPNTYDIILMD
+788 YDIILMD
-803 IMMPVMDGLETCR
+803 IMMPVMNGLDAA
-816 KIRTSNHPEGKNIPI
+816 KAIRGLSRPDAPTVPI
-831 IAMTAQVSQEC
+831 IALSANAFAEDIQKSKNAGINEHLAKPLE
-842 MDKCQLAGMNGHL
+842 MDKVLKVIASYC
-855 TKPVT
+855 K
-860 SEKLIKTIMEF
+860 
-871 TI
+871 

>member
-1 MKNDKDNAT
+1 MNINKDNAT
-10 LYAELKAE
+10 LYAELEAE

-146 GVDNPDMEKSSLI
+146 GVDNPDMEKSNLL

-248 YHRIP
+248 YHRLP

-376 MVAPSHHEIMQYF
+376 LVAPSHHEIMQYF

-467 TAKTDFLNRMSHDIR
+467 TAKTEFLSRMSHDIR

-500 NPKALLEC
+500 NPKVLLEC

-535 RFFLEQIPF
+535 QFFLEQIPF

-563 LDITLEKIKPGSL
+563 LDITLKKIKPGSL

-604 VGGKIDTYAKEI
+604 PGGSISVHAKIIRQVHQNVIYKFIISDT
-616 SFDGITVWYEFK
+616 
-628 IKDSGIGMSEKFVK
+628 GIGMSPEFQKH
-642 EELFD
+642 
-647 IFTQEQ
+647 IFEPFAQED
-653 TDARTHYK
+653 TGARTIYK
-661 GSGLGMSIVK
+661 GTGLGMAIVHRLV
-671 QLIKAMHGTI
+671 QEMGGTI
-681 EVKSTFGEGT
+681 QLKSEKNVGSTFT
-691 TFVFQLPFKISEQS
+691 LILPFTIDEHQPSAS
-705 GTKIEEKYSFNAEKA
+705 AETA
-720 AGKMYTD
+720 TD
-727 TQERESSVSS
+727 TP
-737 NGEESAQNNLNGI
+737 ADLTDLH
-750 NILLVEDNDLNMEIA
+750 ILVVEDNELNLEIA
-765 EFYLSDRGAMIE
+765 VFSLEAAGLNVSTATNGLEAVRLFE
-777 KAWNGQEALDK
+777 KSKPYE
-788 FTSSAPNTYDIILMD
+788 YDIILMD
-803 IMMPVMDGLETCR
+803 IMMPVMNGLDAA
-816 KIRTSNHPEGKNIPI
+816 KAIRGLSRPDATTVPI
-831 IAMTAQVSQEC
+831 IALSANAFAEDIQKSKNAGINEHLAKPLE
-842 MDKCQLAGMNGHL
+842 MDKVLKVIASYC
-855 TKPVT
+855 K
-860 SEKLIKTIMEF
+860 
-871 TI
+871 

>member
-1 MKNDKDNAT
+1 MNNDKDNAT

-44 IGEFTDADRAYVFE
+44 LGEFTDADRAYVFE

-146 GVDNPDMEKSSLI
+146 GVDNPDMEKSNLI

-253 PKYVTP
+253 PKYITP

-563 LDITLEKIKPGSL
+563 LDITLKKIKPGSL

-604 VGGKIDTYAKEI
+604 PGGSISIHAKIIRQVHQNVIYKFIISDT
-616 SFDGITVWYEFK
+616 
-628 IKDSGIGMSEKFVK
+628 GIGISPEFQKH
-642 EELFD
+642 
-647 IFTQEQ
+647 IFEPFAQED
-653 TDARTHYK
+653 TGARTIYK
-661 GSGLGMSIVK
+661 GTGLGMAIVHRLV
-671 QLIKAMHGTI
+671 QEMGGTI
-681 EVKSTFGEGT
+681 QLKSEKNVGSTFT
-691 TFVFQLPFKISEQS
+691 LILPFTIDEHQPSAS
-705 GTKIEEKYSFNAEKA
+705 AEIA
-720 AGKMYTD
+720 TD
-727 TQERESSVSS
+727 TP
-737 NGEESAQNNLNGI
+737 ADLTDLH
-750 NILLVEDNDLNMEIA
+750 ILVVEDNELNLEIA
-765 EFYLSDRGAMIE
+765 VFSLEAAGLNVSTAINGLEAVRLFE
-777 KAWNGQEALDK
+777 KSKPYE
-788 FTSSAPNTYDIILMD
+788 YDIILMD
-803 IMMPVMDGLETCR
+803 IMMPVMNGLDAA
-816 KIRTSNHPEGKNIPI
+816 KAIRGLSRPDATTVPI
-831 IAMTAQVSQEC
+831 IALSANAFAEDIQKSKNAGINEHLAKPLE
-842 MDKCQLAGMNGHL
+842 MDKVLKVIASYC
-855 TKPVT
+855 K
-860 SEKLIKTIMEF
+860 
-871 TI
+871 

>member
-1 MKNDKDNAT
+1 MNNDKDNAT
-10 LYAELKAE
+10 LYAELEAE

-146 GVDNPDMEKSSLI
+146 GVDNPDMEKSNLL

-192 LDYQLEMDEI
+192 LDYQLEMDKI

-248 YHRIP
+248 YHRLP

-376 MVAPSHHEIMQYF
+376 LVAPSHHEIMQYF

-563 LDITLEKIKPGSL
+563 LDITLKKIKPGSL

-604 VGGKIDTYAKEI
+604 PGGSISVHAKIIRQVHQNVIYKFIISDT
-616 SFDGITVWYEFK
+616 
-628 IKDSGIGMSEKFVK
+628 GIGISPEFQKH
-642 EELFD
+642 
-647 IFTQEQ
+647 IFEPFAQED
-653 TDARTHYK
+653 TGARTIYK
-661 GSGLGMSIVK
+661 GTGLGMAIVHRLV
-671 QLIKAMHGTI
+671 QEMGGTI
-681 EVKSTFGEGT
+681 QLKSEKNVGSTFT
-691 TFVFQLPFKISEQS
+691 LILPFTIDEHQPSAS
-705 GTKIEEKYSFNAEKA
+705 AETA
-720 AGKMYTD
+720 TD
-727 TQERESSVSS
+727 TPPD
-737 NGEESAQNNLNGI
+737 LTDLH
-750 NILLVEDNDLNMEIA
+750 ILVVEDNELNLEIA
-765 EFYLSDRGAMIE
+765 VFSLEAAGLNVSTAINGLEAVRLFE
-777 KAWNGQEALDK
+777 KSKPYE
-788 FTSSAPNTYDIILMD
+788 YDIILMD
-803 IMMPVMDGLETCR
+803 IMMPVMNGLDAA
-816 KIRTSNHPEGKNIPI
+816 KAIRGLSRPDATTVPI
-831 IAMTAQVSQEC
+831 IALSANAFAEDIQKSKNAGINEHLAKPLE
-842 MDKCQLAGMNGHL
+842 MDKVLKVIASYC
-855 TKPVT
+855 K
-860 SEKLIKTIMEF
+860 
-871 TI
+871 

>member
-1 MKNDKDNAT
+1 MNNDKDNAT
-10 LYAELKAE
+10 LYAELEAE

-44 IGEFTDADRAYVFE
+44 LGEFTDADRAYVFE

-146 GVDNPDMEKSSLI
+146 GVDNPDMEKSNLL

-248 YHRIP
+248 YHRLP

-376 MVAPSHHEIMQYF
+376 LVAPSHHEIMQYF

-500 NPKALLEC
+500 NPKTLLEC

-563 LDITLEKIKPGSL
+563 LDITLKKIKPGSL

-604 VGGKIDTYAKEI
+604 PGGSISVHAKIIRQVHQNVIYKFIISDT
-616 SFDGITVWYEFK
+616 
-628 IKDSGIGMSEKFVK
+628 GIGISPEFQKH
-642 EELFD
+642 
-647 IFTQEQ
+647 IFEPFAQED
-653 TDARTHYK
+653 TGARTIYK
-661 GSGLGMSIVK
+661 GTGLGMAIVHRLV
-671 QLIKAMHGTI
+671 QEMGGTI
-681 EVKSTFGEGT
+681 QLKSEKNVGSTFT
-691 TFVFQLPFKISEQS
+691 LILPFTIDEHQPSAS
-705 GTKIEEKYSFNAEKA
+705 AETA
-720 AGKMYTD
+720 TD
-727 TQERESSVSS
+727 TPPD
-737 NGEESAQNNLNGI
+737 LTDLH
-750 NILLVEDNDLNMEIA
+750 ILVVEDNELNLEIA
-765 EFYLSDRGAMIE
+765 VFSLEAAGLNVSTAINGLEAVRLFE
-777 KAWNGQEALDK
+777 KSKPYE
-788 FTSSAPNTYDIILMD
+788 YDIILMD
-803 IMMPVMDGLETCR
+803 IMMPVMNGLDAA
-816 KIRTSNHPEGKNIPI
+816 KAIRGLSRPDAPTVPI
-831 IAMTAQVSQEC
+831 IALSANAFAEDIQKSKNAGINEHLAKPLE
-842 MDKCQLAGMNGHL
+842 MDKVLKVIASYC
-855 TKPVT
+855 K
-860 SEKLIKTIMEF
+860 
-871 TI
+871 

>member
-1 MKNDKDNAT
+1 MNNDKDNAT
-10 LYAELKAE
+10 LYAELEAE
-18 RFMTDQI
+18 RFITDQI

-44 IGEFTDADRAYVFE
+44 LGEFTDADRAYVFE

-146 GVDNPDMEKSSLI
+146 GVDNPDMEKSNLL

-248 YHRIP
+248 YHRLP

-376 MVAPSHHEIMQYF
+376 LVAPSHHEIMQYF

-421 IVQNRDTDDDVT
+421 IVQNRDTDNDVT

-563 LDITLEKIKPGSL
+563 LDITLKKIKPGSL

-604 VGGKIDTYAKEI
+604 PGGSISVHAKIIRQVHQNVIYKFIISDT
-616 SFDGITVWYEFK
+616 
-628 IKDSGIGMSEKFVK
+628 GIGISPEFQKH
-642 EELFD
+642 
-647 IFTQEQ
+647 IFEPFAQED
-653 TDARTHYK
+653 TCARTIYK
-661 GSGLGMSIVK
+661 GTGLGMAIVHRLV
-671 QLIKAMHGTI
+671 QEMGGTI
-681 EVKSTFGEGT
+681 QLKSEKNVGSTFT
-691 TFVFQLPFKISEQS
+691 LILPFTIDEHQPSAS
-705 GTKIEEKYSFNAEKA
+705 AETA
-720 AGKMYTD
+720 TD
-727 TQERESSVSS
+727 TP
-737 NGEESAQNNLNGI
+737 ADLTDLH
-750 NILLVEDNDLNMEIA
+750 ILVVEDNELNLEIA
-765 EFYLSDRGAMIE
+765 VFSLEAAGLNVSTAINGLEAVRLFE
-777 KAWNGQEALDK
+777 KSKPYE
-788 FTSSAPNTYDIILMD
+788 YDIILMD
-803 IMMPVMDGLETCR
+803 IMMPVMNGLDAA
-816 KIRTSNHPEGKNIPI
+816 KAIRGLSRPDATTVPI
-831 IAMTAQVSQEC
+831 IALSANAFAEDIQKSKNAGINEHLAKPLE
-842 MDKCQLAGMNGHL
+842 MDKVLKVIASYC
-855 TKPVT
+855 K
-860 SEKLIKTIMEF
+860 
-871 TI
+871 

>member
-1 MKNDKDNAT
+1 MNNDKDNAT

-44 IGEFTDADRAYVFE
+44 IGKFTDADRAYVFE

-146 GVDNPDMEKSSLI
+146 GVDNPDMEKSNLL

-215 DGVKAPRLH
+215 DDVKAPRLH

-248 YHRIP
+248 YHRLP

-376 MVAPSHHEIMQYF
+376 LVAPSHHEIMQYF

-500 NPKALLEC
+500 NPKTLLEC

-563 LDITLEKIKPGSL
+563 LDITLKKIKPGSL

-604 VGGKIDTYAKEI
+604 PGGSISVHAKIIRQVHQNVIYKFIISDT
-616 SFDGITVWYEFK
+616 
-628 IKDSGIGMSEKFVK
+628 GIGISPEFQKH
-642 EELFD
+642 
-647 IFTQEQ
+647 IFEPFAQED
-653 TDARTHYK
+653 TGARTIYK
-661 GSGLGMSIVK
+661 GTGLGMAIVHRLV
-671 QLIKAMHGTI
+671 QEMGGTI
-681 EVKSTFGEGT
+681 QLKSEKNVGSTFT
-691 TFVFQLPFKISEQS
+691 LILPFTIDEHQP
-705 GTKIEEKYSFNAEKA
+705 
-720 AGKMYTD
+720 
-727 TQERESSVSS
+727 
-737 NGEESAQNNLNGI
+737 SA
-750 NILLVEDNDLNMEIA
+750 
-765 EFYLSDRGAMIE
+765 
-777 KAWNGQEALDK
+777 
-788 FTSSAPNTYDIILMD
+788 SA
-803 IMMPVMDGLETCR
+803 
-816 KIRTSNHPEGKNIPI
+816 
-831 IAMTAQVSQEC
+831 
-842 MDKCQLAGMNGHL
+842 
-855 TKPVT
+855 
-860 SEKLIKTIMEF
+860 
-871 TI
+871 

>member
-1 MKNDKDNAT
+1 MNNDKDNAT
-10 LYAELKAE
+10 LYAELEAE

-44 IGEFTDADRAYVFE
+44 LGEFTDADRAYVFE

-146 GVDNPDMEKSSLI
+146 GVDNPDMEKSNLLP
-159 HRLLSLLG
+159 RLLSLLG

-224 PNPTMCTLLGVSQE
+224 PNPTMGTLLGVSQE

-248 YHRIP
+248 YHRLP

-268 HESYSEITYPWNHP
+268 HKSYSEITYPWNHP

-563 LDITLEKIKPGSL
+563 LDITLKKIKPGSL

-604 VGGKIDTYAKEI
+604 PGGSISVHAKIIRQVHQNVIYKFIISDT
-616 SFDGITVWYEFK
+616 
-628 IKDSGIGMSEKFVK
+628 GIGISPEFQKH
-642 EELFD
+642 
-647 IFTQEQ
+647 IFEPFAQED
-653 TDARTHYK
+653 TGARTIYK
-661 GSGLGMSIVK
+661 GTGLGMAIVHRLV
-671 QLIKAMHGTI
+671 QEMGGTI
-681 EVKSTFGEGT
+681 QLKSEKNVGSTFT
-691 TFVFQLPFKISEQS
+691 LILPFTIDEHQPSAS
-705 GTKIEEKYSFNAEKA
+705 AETA
-720 AGKMYTD
+720 TD
-727 TQERESSVSS
+727 TP
-737 NGEESAQNNLNGI
+737 ADLTDLH
-750 NILLVEDNDLNMEIA
+750 ILVVEDNELNLEIA
-765 EFYLSDRGAMIE
+765 VFSLEAAGLNVSTAINGLEAVRLFE
-777 KAWNGQEALDK
+777 KSKPYE
-788 FTSSAPNTYDIILMD
+788 YDIILMD
-803 IMMPVMDGLETCR
+803 IMMPVMNGLDAA
-816 KIRTSNHPEGKNIPI
+816 KAIRGLSRPDATTVPI
-831 IAMTAQVSQEC
+831 IALSANAFAEDIQKSKNAGINEHLAKPLE
-842 MDKCQLAGMNGHL
+842 MDKVLKVIASYC
-855 TKPVT
+855 K
-860 SEKLIKTIMEF
+860 
-871 TI
+871 

>member
-1 MKNDKDNAT
+1 MNNDKDNAT
-10 LYAELKAE
+10 LYAELEAE

-44 IGEFTDADRAYVFE
+44 LGEFTDADRAYVFE

-146 GVDNPDMEKSSLI
+146 GVDNPDMEKSNLL

-248 YHRIP
+248 YHRLP

-376 MVAPSHHEIMQYF
+376 LVAPSHHEIMQYF

-453 QELVKAVESANQAN
+453 QELVKAVKSANQAN

-563 LDITLEKIKPGSL
+563 LDITLKKIKPGSL

-604 VGGKIDTYAKEI
+604 PGGSISVHAKIIGQVHQNVIYKFIISDT
-616 SFDGITVWYEFK
+616 
-628 IKDSGIGMSEKFVK
+628 GIGISPEFQKH
-642 EELFD
+642 
-647 IFTQEQ
+647 IFEPFAQED
-653 TDARTHYK
+653 TGARTIYK
-661 GSGLGMSIVK
+661 GTGLGMAIVHRLV
-671 QLIKAMHGTI
+671 QEMGGTI
-681 EVKSTFGEGT
+681 
-691 TFVFQLPFKISEQS
+691 QLK
-705 GTKIEEKYSFNAEKA
+705 
-720 AGKMYTD
+720 
-727 TQERESSVSS
+727 
-737 NGEESAQNNLNGI
+737 
-750 NILLVEDNDLNMEIA
+750 
-765 EFYLSDRGAMIE
+765 
-777 KAWNGQEALDK
+777 
-788 FTSSAPNTYDIILMD
+788 
-803 IMMPVMDGLETCR
+803 
-816 KIRTSNHPEGKNIPI
+816 
-831 IAMTAQVSQEC
+831 
-842 MDKCQLAGMNGHL
+842 
-855 TKPVT
+855 
-860 SEKLIKTIMEF
+860 SEKNVG
-871 TI
+871 